1 MTIRVVIADDQVAVR
16 EALRLTLD
24 GEPDIEV
31 AGEAA
36 NGAEAV
42 HQTLWRRPDVVV
54 MDLRMP
60 YMDGITAIHRIMETD
75 APPKVLALTTFDLD
89 EYLFG
94 ALRAGAAGFLLKDS
108 DPELLLDA
116 VRALH
121 RGHGLID
128 PQVTGRLI
136 QRFAELSP
144 KPATAALGRLT
155 PREHEVLSQLALGM
169 SNTEIAGSLTI
180 EEGTVKTHI
189 ARILGK
195 LGLRTRVHAV
205 IYAYEHGLA
214 PGGPDRSG

>member
-1 MTIRVVIADDQVAVR
+1 MIHVLIADDQEPVR
-16 EALRLTLD
+16 EALRLVLD

-31 AGEAA
+31 VDEAA

-42 HQTLWRRPDVVV
+42 RKALWRRPDVVV

-60 YMDGITAIHRIMETD
+60 HLDGIAAIHQLANSEP
-75 APPKVLALTTFDLD
+75 APRVLALTTFDLD

-121 RGHGLID
+121 AGHGLID

-136 QRFAELSP
+136 SRFAALSP
-144 KPATAALGRLT
+144 NPPTHELDLLT
-155 PREHEVLSQLALGM
+155 PREHEVLRHIARGL
-169 SNTEIAGSLTI
+169 SNAEIADTLVI
-180 EEGTVKTHI
+180 EPGTVKTHV
-189 ARILGK
+189 ARVLSK

-205 IYAYEHGLA
+205 IYAYEHGLV
-214 PGGPDRSG
+214 D

>member
-1 MTIRVVIADDQVAVR
+1 MIRVLVADDQEPVR
-16 EALRLTLD
+16 QALRLTLD

-31 AGEAA
+31 VDEAA
-36 NGAEAV
+36 NGEEAV
-42 HQTLWRRPDVVV
+42 HKALWRRPDVVV

-60 YMDGITAIHRIMETD
+60 YLDGIAAIRLLTD
-75 APPKVLALTTFDLD
+75 TPSPPAILALTTFDLD

-94 ALRAGAAGFLLKDS
+94 ALQAGAAGFLLKDS

-128 PQVTGRLI
+128 PQLTRRLI
-136 QRFAELSP
+136 GRFAVLSP
-144 KPATAALGRLT
+144 RPATRPLDRLT
-155 PREHEVLSQLALGM
+155 PREHQVLRELARGL
-169 SNTEIAGSLTI
+169 SNAEIATALTI
-180 EEGTVKTHI
+180 EEGTVKTHV

-205 IYAYEHGLA
+205 IYAYEHGLT
-214 PGGPDRSG
+214 PR